1 MKVSRRQFLKL
12 CGLSGVALSVSPTL
26 LPKFAEALERALGGN
41 PPVIWIQ
48 GAGCTGCSVSLLNAV
63 SPDIQDIL
71 LKIISLKFHPTVM
84 AAQGET
90 AIDYANEMASKYKGK
105 FFLVVEGAIPT
116 GSHGAFCVVGEKGG
130 KEVTI
135 VDWTKDL
142 AKKAAGVLAFGTCAA
157 YGGLPAAKPNP
168 TNAKGVGDI
177 LKEAEI
183 RTPCINVPGC
193 PPHPDWMAGT
203 IAHVLLY
210 GIPKLDEVGR
220 PVLFY
225 GSLVH
230 DNCPYRSYFE
240 EEEFCEH
247 FGETGC
253 RYELG
258 CKGPMSHC
266 DSWKRRWNNGVNWC
280 VENALCIGCTEPNF
294 WDEFAPL
301 YEPS

>member
-1 MKVSRRQFLKL
+1 M
-12 CGLSGVALSVSPTL
+12 P
-26 LPKFAEALERALGGN
+26 E
-41 PPVIWIQ
+41 
-48 GAGCTGCSVSLLNAV
+48 
-63 SPDIQDIL
+63 
-71 LKIISLKFHPTVM
+71 
-84 AAQGET
+84 
-90 AIDYANEMASKYKGK
+90 
-105 FFLVVEGAIPT
+105 
-116 GSHGAFCVVGEKGG
+116 
-130 KEVTI
+130 
-135 VDWTKDL
+135 
-142 AKKAAGVLAFGTCAA
+142 
-157 YGGLPAAKPNP
+157 
-168 TNAKGVGDI
+168 
-177 LKEAEI
+177 
-183 RTPCINVPGC
+183 
-193 PPHPDWMAGT
+193 
-203 IAHVLLY
+203 
-210 GIPKLDEVGR
+210 LDEIGR

-266 DSWKRRWNNGVNWC
+266 DSWKRKWNNGVNWC